1 MILRDYQDPDFDQLI
16 TLLKD
21 AGTFYE
27 PCDRK
32 EVFSKKI
39 EIDPGSIIIAE
50 EDGLVLGTVF
60 IIYDP
65 FQSFVYHLS
74 VHPGYQRKGVGGRLM
89 DEAEKR
95 LKGKGVH
102 RPTLFVEE
110 ENSEVVAFYKK
121 KGWFVLYKVYCME
134 KELDTE

>member
-1 MILRDYQDPDFDQLI
+1 MILRDYQDADFDRLI
-16 TLLKD
+16 TLLKE

-27 PCDRK
+27 PADRRDT
-32 EVFSKKI
+32 FRKKI
-39 EIDPGSIIIAE
+39 GMHPGSIIIAE
-50 EDGLVLGTVF
+50 EDGSIVGTVF

-74 VHPGYQRKGVGGRLM
+74 VHPEYQRKGIGSKLM
-89 DEAEKR
+89 DEAERR
-95 LKGKGVH
+95 LRYKGVE

-110 ENSEVVAFYKK
+110 DNSGVVSFYKK

-134 KELDTE
+134 KEL